1 MEKIRVVVKKARK
14 PAEIKWIENELETY
28 NEIVGGWIETFGLT
42 DEILIVLNEEGK
54 IKGLEPNVAIPCHG
68 GMTEYIVGDIVF
80 VSVDGQDFGG
90 LSDRHLLD
98 LLCIGVNIRG
108 VDIATLQP

>member
-54 IKGLEPNVAIPCHG
+54 IKGLEPNLVIPCHG
-68 GMTEYIVGDIVF
+68 GMKEYIVGDVVF
-80 VSVDGQDFGG
+80 VSIGGQDFGG

-98 LLCIGVNIRG
+98 LMCIGLNIKG
-108 VDIATLQP
+108 LDIATLQP